1 MSYPTYTRIPFS
13 AYPQD
18 PVADSYNAGNAEYGS
33 QSGTRNAYE
42 AGQRRLAAQKAWEAQ
57 QKAAGQN
64 TYSNRVELEKEL
76 ADNENEIRKLQV
88 ELESMQNR
96 WKDLDSMD
104 RELAANRARIGD
116 MANARAHQT
125 DIINRRND
133 RNRAYETR
141 MQWRWQEKQNRLS
154 RDADQKKQA
163 QADIRRIIGEIE
175 DIDAQIP
182 YHTEIGAQNA
192 LRTKRNRLVSELA
205 AYGVSSPVE
214 NQVGTPVQTQGSGSV
229 AALVQIEAAATNN
242 KGHFYSSDERDKI
255 AKAYEDLGLM
265 EEAKRVRN
273 TKTTQEDK
281 DMNDRLTAEKD
292 EARRLVS
299 KYQNMTESQRFD
311 FSSRWNRNYPGDREI
326 KLLRK
331 YATFNGSAPVMK

>member
-1 MSYPTYTRIPFS
+1 MSYPTYTRLPFS

-18 PVADSYNAGNAEYGS
+18 PVADSYNAGQAEYGS
-33 QSGTRNAYE
+33 QAGARNAYE

-64 TYSNRVELEKEL
+64 TYANRVELEKEL
-76 ADNENEIRKLQV
+76 AANESEIRKLQG
-88 ELESMQNR
+88 ELGSMQNR

-116 MANARAHQT
+116 LANARAHQT

-141 MQWRWQEKQNRLS
+141 MQWRWQEKQNRLT
-154 RDADQKKQA
+154 READQKKQA

-192 LRTKRNRLVSELA
+192 LMAKRNRLVSELA
-205 AYGVSSPVE
+205 AYGVSNTVE

-229 AALVQIEAAATNN
+229 AALVQNEAASTNN
-242 KGHFYSSDERDKI
+242 KGLFNSSDEREKI
-255 AKAYEDLGLM
+255 AKAYDDLGLKA
-265 EEAKRVRN
+265 EAKRVRN
-273 TKTTQEDK
+273 TKTVQEAKDRNAKSETDK
-281 DMNDRLTAEKD
+281 RDADAIA
-292 EARRLVS
+292 ARYFG
-299 KYQNMTESQRFD
+299 KIDID
-311 FSSRWNRNYPGDREI
+311 FKRRWNAASPDAEI
-326 KLLRK
+326 KKLKKFYSLENGLLVK
-331 YATFNGSAPVMK
+331 KGG

>member
-18 PVADSYNAGNAEYGS
+18 TVDDSYNAGRAEYGS
-33 QSGTRNAYE
+33 QSGARNAYE

-125 DIINRRND
+125 DIINRRNE

-141 MQWRWQEKQNRLS
+141 MQWRWQEKQNMLS
-154 RDADQKKQA
+154 RDADQKK
-163 QADIRRIIGEIE
+163 
-175 DIDAQIP
+175 DAQIP

-311 FSSRWNRNYPGDREI
+311 FSSRWNRNYPDDREI

>member
-1 MSYPTYTRIPFS
+1 MSYPTYTRLPFS

-18 PVADSYNAGNAEYGS
+18 PVADSYNAGQAEYGS
-33 QSGTRNAYE
+33 QAGSRNAYE

-76 ADNENEIRKLQV
+76 ADNENEIRKLQG
-88 ELESMQNR
+88 ELGSMQNR

-116 MANARAHQT
+116 LANARAHQT
-125 DIINRRND
+125 DIINRRNE
-133 RNRAYETR
+133 RNSASERM
-141 MQWRWQEKQNRLS
+141 MQWRWQEKQNRIG
-154 RDADQKKQA
+154 READQKKQA

-175 DIDAQIP
+175 DIDTQIP

-192 LRTKRNRLVSELA
+192 LRAKRNRLVSELA
-205 AYGVSSPVE
+205 SYGVSDPVE
-214 NQVGTPVQTQGSGSV
+214 NHVGTPVQTQGSDSV
-229 AALVQIEAAATNN
+229 ATLVQNEAASTNN
-242 KGHFYSSDERDKI
+242 KGFFNSADEREKI
-255 AKAYEDLGLM
+255 AKAYDGLGLKA
-265 EEAKRVRN
+265 EAKRVRN
-273 TKTTQEDK
+273 TMTVQEAKDRNDK
-281 DMNDRLTAEKD
+281 LTAEKD

-299 KYQNMTESQRFD
+299 KYQNMTEAQRID
-311 FSSRWNRNYPGDREI
+311 FSSRWNRNDPIDREI